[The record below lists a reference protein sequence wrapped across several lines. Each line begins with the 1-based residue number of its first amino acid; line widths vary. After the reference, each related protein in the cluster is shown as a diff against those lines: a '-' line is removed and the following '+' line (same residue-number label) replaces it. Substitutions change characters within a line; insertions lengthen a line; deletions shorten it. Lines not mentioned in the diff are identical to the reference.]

1 MLLDQPEVRCKN
13 GHVIPANAT
22 VQAPDKYGHQ
32 HVRTE
37 VVNGVPLQ
45 TSRLVCEECAREAGG
60 TLPPPSEGREG
71 AGSGEARPMYGV
83 RNLRRDPDDSHWV
96 GWQIA

>member
-22 VQAPDKYGHQ
+22 VQALDKYGHQ

-60 TLPPPSEGREG
+60 TVPPRQRAVKGRDLEKYG
-71 AGSGEARPMYGV
+71 QCTVYEIFGEIPM
-83 RNLRRDPDDSHWV
+83 LRIGRD
-96 GWQIA
+96 GK